1 MPKKDEDK
9 VDFEEAFR
17 QLEESVQTLEKGGLT
32 LAQATEL
39 YEEGIRLAQL
49 CSQRLDAAELK
60 VTELQNAFL
69 KQNETSEDL
78 DE

>member
-1 MPKKDEDK
+1 M
-9 VDFEEAFR
+9 
-17 QLEESVQTLEKGGLT
+17 QTLEKGGLT
-32 LAQATEL
+32 LAQATDL

-49 CSQRLDAAELK
+49 CSQRLDTAELK

-69 KQNETSEDL
+69 KQNEAPEDP